1 VHDTRYASDSV
12 SHYRDVISLHVMEE
26 IRPTSVHFI
35 SCSSHTRSNRR
46 SRSYDTR
53 RYVSCAH
60 MAARPELIIGALL
73 SNCNSVVVQISSQTV
88 VPPQLV
94 AITQHTNTSPTARGP
109 PLAVGRLA
117 VDLNMVR
124 EEKGKAVHVLHTW
137 KDHLFDLG
145 CKGDPP
151 GIVEIEVV
159 GGEAMEGEELKTGAD
174 PAGVQDLPDADVD
187 EVDGKDIK
195 RSDVESKVGSPPSA
209 APKTHI
215 QPEVQLSKEGDIY
228 FHLCCQLTQTAS

>member
-1 VHDTRYASDSV
+1 MHDTRYASDSV

-94 AITQHTNTSPTARGP
+94 AITQHTNTSSTARGP

-117 VDLNMVR
+117 VDLSLVR
-124 EEKGKAVHVLHTW
+124 AEKGKAVNVLHTW

-159 GGEAMEGEELKTGAD
+159 SEAGEELKTGAE
-174 PAGVQDLPDADVD
+174 PAYVQGSPDAGID
-187 EVDGKDIK
+187 EVDGKDIDT
-195 RSDVESKVGSPPSA
+195 SDLEAKVGSPPSA